1 LNLVKPKKDI
11 LNAKNKPLIFEVS
24 QNNFK
29 DIVIHNS
36 FTLPVLVEFMGIWS
50 EPCIKT
56 EQAIVQLAQEFAGDF
71 IFVKIDIDEQD
82 ELKKQFSIT
91 NIPTLA
97 VFKNGKEV
105 QREEGELRLEEL
117 RILLKHYGIFNQAD
131 ELRNQARIKHIAGDT
146 QSAIALLTKAILAD
160 PSNVRVALDMVQIF
174 LDIGETEQAQE
185 LFNKLPKSVEKTDIG
200 LSISTQFNFINLAKN
215 TVGITLL
222 QEQVLKSPDDYQA
235 RFDLAVCLFAQHDI
249 KQGMEMLFFV
259 QENNPKFQDEA
270 AKEMIG
276 MICNML
282 AKNNPEESGVYRRR
296 LANLIETSR

>member
-1 LNLVKPKKDI
+1 LNT
-11 LNAKNKPLIFEVS
+11 KNKPLIFEVS

-29 DIVIHNS
+29 DVVIHNS
-36 FTLPVLVEFMGIWS
+36 FKLPILVEFMGIWS

-56 EQAIVQLAQEFAGDF
+56 EQAIAQLAQEFSGDF
-71 IFVKIDIDEQD
+71 IFVKIDIDEQ
-82 ELKKQFSIT
+82 EQLKQQFSIT

-97 VFKNGKEV
+97 VFKDGKEV
-105 QREEGELRLEEL
+105 QREEGELQLEEL
-117 RILLKHYGIFNQAD
+117 RILLKHYGIFNKSD
-131 ELRNQARIKHIAGDT
+131 ELRNQARIKHISGDT
-146 QSAIALLTKAILAD
+146 QSAIELLTKAILSD

-174 LDIGETEQAQE
+174 LDIGEIEQAQE

-222 QEQVLKSPDDYQA
+222 QEQVLKSPDNYQA

-259 QENNPKFQDEA
+259 QENSPKFQDEA

-282 AKNNPEESGVYRRR
+282 AKNDPKTSGVYRRR
-296 LANLIETSR
+296 LANLIETGR